1 MRRNQHADK
10 FRAQALRQGN
20 LCGTRSLRD
29 IADVL
34 NMSAGTPRK
43 WWRKFNGAAAQPALT
58 AELPSDLPVEV
69 WNAAQCRGGRTVH
82 RRKATRPSRG
92 IRRWASPSSSIPTPG
107 RTHSVLVLGTC
118 ACRLENRRAN
128 AKAPC
133 HARQTALKVIG
144 PWASVGEVE
153 QLGFANLR
161 RGTAWAVQCARQLA
175 FWVLPQSAGC
185 DIRLCALPA
194 FASASSAGRQLKCA
208 YPGALCADSP
218 ADRRLQE
225 PAWR

>member
-1 MRRNQHADK
+1 MRRSQHADK

-43 WWRKFNGAAAQPALT
+43 WWRKFKLRSGSAGVNCRAAQRPA
-58 AELPSDLPVEV
+58 
-69 WNAAQCRGGRTVH
+69 GRSLERRAVPRRPH
-82 RRKATRPSRG
+82 RAPAKGHAPQPRHQTLG
-92 IRRWASPSSSIPTPG
+92 SPSSSIPTSG